1 MDHMAT
7 GNPFTDTKRRPHTEG
22 PFHANEVSL
31 ANRNSGI
38 LLEALRHDV
47 TPVGMHYLLNH
58 FDVPYVESGDW
69 QVEVTGCVERP
80 AQVSLDDIKR
90 LAGPH
95 VARDTRVRGQRPR
108 RHDPAL
114 PEHALGLRGRE
125 HCGMDRHTACGMC
138 SSAWAW
144 ARMRRRSP
152 SSAPTAASTA
162 GRSTPMAAA

>member
-22 PFHANEVSL
+22 PFYASEVSL

-69 QVEVTGCVERP
+69 QVEVVGRVQRP
-80 AQVSLDDIKR
+80 AKVSLEDIKR
-90 LAGPH
+90 LPARTLRVTLECAGNG
-95 VARDTRVRGQRPR
+95 RGVMTPR
-108 RHDPAL
+108 YPSMPWGHEAV
-114 PEHALGLRGRE
+114 E
-125 HCGMDRHTACGMC
+125 HCGMDRHAAAAC
-138 SSAWAW
+138 
-144 ARMRRRSP
+144 ARARGLGRGCGRRSP
-152 SSAPTAASTA
+152 SSAPIAASTA